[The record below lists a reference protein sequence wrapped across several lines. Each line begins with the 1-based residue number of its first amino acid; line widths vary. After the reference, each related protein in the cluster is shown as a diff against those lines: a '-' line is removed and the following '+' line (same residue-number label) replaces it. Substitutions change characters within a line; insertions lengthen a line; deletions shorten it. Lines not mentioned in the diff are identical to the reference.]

1 MTEFVKTAKRSDLK
15 PGEARV
21 VECAGRTLALCQVED
36 KYYAL
41 DNTCLHRGGPIGEG
55 FIDGNTVTC
64 PWHGWQYDVATG
76 EMKMNS
82 AMKLSTFETK
92 LEGDDILVKV

>member
-1 MTEFVKTAKRSDLK
+1 MPEFVKAAKSADIK

-21 VECAGRTLALCQVED
+21 VECAGRSLALCNVEG
-36 KYYAL
+36 KFYAL

-76 EMKMNS
+76 EMKMNPS
-82 AMKLSTFETK
+82 VKLATHETRVD
-92 LEGDDILVKV
+92 GDDVLILA